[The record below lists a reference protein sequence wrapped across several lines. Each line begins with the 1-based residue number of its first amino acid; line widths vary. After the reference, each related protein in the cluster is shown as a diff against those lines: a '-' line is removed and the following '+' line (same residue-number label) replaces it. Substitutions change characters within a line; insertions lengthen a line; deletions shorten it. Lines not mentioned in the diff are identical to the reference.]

1 MAKMNYQR
9 KQQSNRYISF
19 QDNGSDVATPKQI
32 SYMGK
37 LGIPYHG
44 GMTRKECS
52 ILINHTL
59 RSKGKITN

>member
-32 SYMGK
+32 SFMTK
-37 LGIPYHG
+37 LGISYHD
-44 GMTRKECS
+44 GMSRKECS
-52 ILINHTL
+52 ILIGQTI
-59 RSKGKITN
+59 RSKK